1 VPLAAGTYTSRR
13 FPSRAPSWQ
22 RLVVLSFTNDEAL
35 MSLLKSDCSRCCG
48 LCCFAPAYL
57 QEQGFPFDKP
67 AERPCRQ
74 LDRTG
79 RCSIHA
85 ERAVRGFV
93 ACAHFDC
100 HGAGQWIT
108 QRLFGGARW
117 SDSPELAR
125 RMAAAYRRWLPRFEA
140 AALLDAA
147 LPLVPADARQL
158 LVVRMATL
166 LDVDAAEGAVA
177 PDPIAL
183 RRATIAWIR
192 SLVTRCSDGASI

>member
-1 VPLAAGTYTSRR
+1 
-13 FPSRAPSWQ
+13 
-22 RLVVLSFTNDEAL
+22 
-35 MSLLKSDCSRCCG
+35 MSLLKADCSRCCG

-74 LDRTG
+74 LTPGG

-85 ERAVRGFV
+85 ARAAHGFA

-108 QRLFGGARW
+108 QQLFGGARW
-117 SDSPELAR
+117 SDSPDLAR
-125 RMAAAYRRWLPRFEA
+125 EMAAAYRRWLPRFEA

-147 LPLVPADARQL
+147 LPLVRAEAREL
-158 LVVRMATL
+158 LVARMDML
-166 LDVDAAEGAVA
+166 LEVNAADRGAA
-177 PDPIAL
+177 PDQTAL

-192 SLVTRCSDGASI
+192 SMLAPPEAQA